1 MRFLPA
7 AIAIGASV
15 CMAATED
22 QSEFFE
28 SKIRPLLAKECYACH
43 TQTAMG
49 GLRLDSRESF
59 LQGGKSGAAVVA
71 GKPDDSLLIQAVR
84 RTHARLKMP
93 PTAPLAAGDVELLV
107 DWVRRG
113 AAYPEAKT
121 AAAVATSEYTVTPNQ
136 RSFWS
141 FQPVRKPAVP
151 ALAAAKGAAAA
162 RTPIDH
168 FLLARL
174 AVAGIAPSPDA
185 GRRTWLRRATLSLT
199 GLPPTPEE
207 VDAFLRDT
215 SPKAYETVV
224 ERLLASPHYG
234 ERWGRHW
241 LDLARY
247 SDGQLAA
254 GTDTPFP
261 NAFRYRDWVVEAFN
275 KDMPY
280 DRFVTAQ
287 IAADLLPAGEREPL
301 LGGLG
306 FQALGSRGD
315 DQVDVTTKVFLG
327 LTVGCAQCHDHK
339 YDPIPTRD
347 YYSLLGVFR
356 SSQIS
361 QHPLALEA
369 DVKRYEGQKKRID
382 AMKET
387 IDDFLQLQQK
397 LLVDTLARHTARYMI
412 ATWQTL
418 NSRTVDNAGIDAETL
433 QRWVGY
439 LKNPERE
446 HPYLNSW
453 FALMKQ
459 NPTEEQVRAEAARYQ
474 TFALKL
480 IDDAKEVEDK
490 NYVAFGGRKGIK
502 NEATRQYTNIVSLS
516 ALEFYQWRELAA
528 GPFNVDGY
536 RAPAGV
542 YYYAAKELD
551 RWLGGNVLEHLKQ
564 LRAELAALEKDM
576 PPAYPFFHSLK
587 DADKPADARIAI
599 RGDAKN
605 LGAVAPRAFLEVLS
619 PGKPEPFREGSGRL
633 QLARAIA
640 SSSNPLTARVI
651 VNRLWQQH
659 FGQGI
664 VRSTSNFGQMGERPS
679 NPELLDYLAA
689 RLVESGWSLKAIQR
703 EIVLSAA
710 YSASTQTPARAAEAD
725 PDNRLLS
732 HFPARPRLDMESL
745 RDSVLAVTGKLNR
758 AVGGPSQPI
767 ADGNHRRSLYLT
779 VSRTRL
785 DPTFVLFDFP
795 DANATAEQRPVTI
808 GPLQGLFFLNS
819 PFIARQADA
828 LNERVQCEAG
838 EAVPARIERAYKLL
852 YGRAPD
858 AGELKLGI
866 EYLAA
871 SSAGGNAGWRQY
883 LQALLGS
890 AEFTSV
896 N

>member
-1 MRFLPA
+1 MRLFPVA
-7 AIAIGASV
+7 MAVGAFA
-15 CMAATED
+15 CMAVAAD
-22 QSEFFE
+22 DPAEFFE
-28 SKIRPLLAKECYACH
+28 SKVRPLLAKECYACH

-49 GLRLDSRESF
+49 GLRLDSRASF
-59 LQGGKSGAAVVA
+59 VQGGKSGAAVVA
-71 GKPDDSLLIQAVR
+71 GKPDESLLIQAVR

-93 PTAPLAAGDVELLV
+93 PTAPLAATDVELLTE
-107 DWVRRG
+107 WVKRG
-113 AAYPEAKT
+113 AVYPETT
-121 AAAVATSEYTVTPNQ
+121 AAAAPPAAAGYTITPAQ
-136 RSFWS
+136 RAFWS
-141 FQPVRKPAVP
+141 FQPVRKPALP
-151 ALAAAKGAAAA
+151 ALPAQAAA

-174 AVAGIAPSPDA
+174 AATGIKPAPDA
-185 GRRTWLRRATLSLT
+185 GRRTWLRRASLALT

-207 VDAFLRDT
+207 VNMFLRDT
-215 SPKAYETVV
+215 SPKAFETVV

-261 NAFRYRDWVVEAFN
+261 NAFRYRDWVVNAFN
-275 KDMPY
+275 QDMPY

-287 IAADLLPAGEREPL
+287 IAADLLPAGEGEPL

-347 YYSLLGVFR
+347 YYALLGVFR
-356 SSQIS
+356 STQIT
-361 QHPLALEA
+361 QHPLAPEA
-369 DVKRYEGQKKRID
+369 DVKRYLEQKKRVD

-387 IDDFLQLQQK
+387 IDDFVQVQQK
-397 LLVDTLARHTARYMI
+397 MLVDTLARHTARYMV
-412 ATWQTL
+412 AAWQTH
-418 NSRTVDNAGIDAETL
+418 NRRTVDSAGLDAETL
-433 QRWVGY
+433 ARWVEY

-446 HPYLNSW
+446 HPYLKSW

-474 TFALKL
+474 AFALKL

-516 ALEFYQWRELAA
+516 ALEFYQWRELAS
-528 GPFNVDGY
+528 GHYNVDGY

-542 YYYAAKELD
+542 YYYSAKELD
-551 RWLGGNVLEHLKQ
+551 RWLGGNTLAHLHQ
-564 LRAELAALEKDM
+564 LRAELKALESEL
-576 PPAYPFFHSLK
+576 PPAYPFLHTLK

-599 RGDAKN
+599 RGDAQN
-605 LGAVAPRAFLEVLS
+605 LGAVAPRAFLEILS
-619 PGKPEPFREGSGRL
+619 PGKPEAYREGSGRL

-640 SSSNPLTARVI
+640 SPSNPLTARVI
-651 VNRLWQQH
+651 VNRLWHQH
-659 FGQGI
+659 FGQGL
-664 VRSTSNFGQMGERPS
+664 VRTTSNFGQMGERPS

-710 YSASTQTPARAAEAD
+710 YSAGTQAPARAAEAD

-732 HFPARPRLDMESL
+732 HFPTRPRLDMESL
-745 RDSVLAVTGKLNR
+745 RDSVLAVTGKLDR
-758 AVGGPSQPI
+758 AVGGPAKPI
-767 ADGNHRRSLYLT
+767 ADDNHRRSLYLT

-795 DANATAEQRPVTI
+795 DANATAEQRPVTV

-819 PFIARQADA
+819 PFIARQAEA
-828 LNERVQCEAG
+828 LNERVQREAG
-838 EAVPARIERAYKLL
+838 DAVPARIDRAYQLL

-858 AGELKLGI
+858 ADELKLGI
-866 EYLAA
+866 EYVTAI
-871 SSAGGNAGWRQY
+871 AGGKAGWRQY